1 MSWGGAPSYNYDP
14 AYCLPFGNAGGIKV
28 TGDEAYGETR
38 ISIIPMR
45 HPDWVNDWTG
55 FDTISAWLYLESE
68 ALQKVD
74 YITGWNHVV
83 IDFEELL
90 VFESQGRKFDG
101 RGELSNMG
109 STMFIAVYSEPHI
122 VYYVDEIQLIK
133 KHD

>member
-1 MSWGGAPSYNYDP
+1 MG
-14 AYCLPFGNAGGIKV
+14 
-28 TGDEAYGETR
+28 
-38 ISIIPMR
+38 

-83 IDFEELL
+83 IDLEELL

-109 STMFIAVYSEPHI
+109 STMFIAVYSEPQI